1 MRFFTHGFDK
11 GDKKSEPMRKAEQA
25 ADALL
30 NTVREQQERMRENCA
45 ALDKAAEFLRKREAD
60 PPRD

>member
-1 MRFFTHGFDK
+1 MRFSIRGFDK
-11 GDKKSEPMRKAEQA
+11 GDKKSEPMREAAEQA

-30 NTVREQQERMRENCA
+30 NTVREQQKRMRENCA

-60 PPRD
+60 PPS